1 MKNKSTDILVTSQS
15 TFSRYKNRIQKAK
28 NNKSLAFILGGGVS
42 AEFKI
47 PLWNDLLAHLL
58 TDHLSKQKSIKN
70 QNKSELL
77 KFSRNFIKSRNIN
90 LTILARFLRKQ
101 YNKEEWFNVVQK
113 SIYSNL
119 DKIKY
124 KNEIKYSRSVLGSLA
139 KLAKENPNLIF
150 LTYNFDSLLEEFF
163 EAKKIFGSKDYR
175 SYHEPRGRIIPDKI
189 NIFHIH
195 GYLPHSIN
203 APEIFSTPSK
213 QLVLCEDDYHISA
226 ISPTTWQNSIPLSV
240 LLTRTCIFVG
250 TSLTDSNQRRLLD
263 TYKTIVEVKELEKT
277 GRGIPGLRF
286 HYALLKHPDYERKIP
301 AEETHLDKFAS
312 KEYAKIQEKI
322 LKDLRV
328 YPIWYRD
335 HEDLPFILNEIFN

>member
-1 MKNKSTDILVTSQS
+1 MKKNLNEVLVTNVS
-15 TFSRYKNRIQKAK
+15 TFNKYKDRIQKAK

-47 PLWNDLLAHLL
+47 PLWNDLIAHLL
-58 TDHLSKQKSIKN
+58 TEHLSKQKSHLNKN
-70 QNKSELL
+70 KLELL
-77 KFSRNFIKSRNIN
+77 EFSRNFIKSRNIN

-101 YNKEEWFNVVQK
+101 YNKENWFKVVHK
-113 SIYSNL
+113 SIYSSL

-124 KNEIKYSRSVLGSLA
+124 KDEIKSSRSALGYLT
-139 KLAKENPNLIF
+139 KLAKENSNLIF

-163 EAKKIFGSKDYR
+163 EARKIYGSKDYR
-175 SYHEPRGRIIPDKI
+175 SYHEPRGRIIPYKI

-195 GYLPHSIN
+195 GYLPHSKN
-203 APEIFSTPSK
+203 APELFSTSSK

-277 GRGIPGLRF
+277 GKGIPGLRF
-286 HYALLKHPDYERKIP
+286 HYALLRHPNYERKIP
-301 AEETHLDKFAS
+301 VKETQLDRLAT
-312 KEYAKIQEKI
+312 KEYANIQEKI

-328 YPIWYRD
+328 YPIWYKE
-335 HEDLPFILNEIFN
+335 HEDIPFILNKIFN